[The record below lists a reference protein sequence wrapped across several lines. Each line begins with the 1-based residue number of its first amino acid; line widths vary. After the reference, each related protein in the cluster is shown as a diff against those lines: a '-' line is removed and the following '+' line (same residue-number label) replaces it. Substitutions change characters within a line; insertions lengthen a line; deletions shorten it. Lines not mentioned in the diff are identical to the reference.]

1 LEYDSKPVKYYSCC
15 RGLTYDVEL
24 ITKDLG
30 TWGKTVWTH
39 TTFVISSWGF
49 ECIMKVGTY
58 NVDGVLGAD
67 QKVL

>member
-1 LEYDSKPVKYYSCC
+1 MMWSSSPRIWVPEARQY
-15 RGLTYDVEL
+15 G
-24 ITKDLG
+24 
-30 TWGKTVWTH
+30 H